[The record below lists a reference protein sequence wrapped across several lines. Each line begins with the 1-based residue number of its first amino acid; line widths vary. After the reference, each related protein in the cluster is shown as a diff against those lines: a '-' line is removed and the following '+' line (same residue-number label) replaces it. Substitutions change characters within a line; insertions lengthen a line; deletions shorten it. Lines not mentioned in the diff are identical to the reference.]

1 MPIRHAAQGSSRTQR
16 KTSTQT
22 ATTTKLVRVPGV
34 TKVPTSVVSL
44 VTPETW
50 TVLLL
55 DLDMTENAVHTEA
68 NGRQNNKLPNI
79 AQHNHS

>member
-1 MPIRHAAQGSSRTQR
+1 M
-16 KTSTQT
+16 
-22 ATTTKLVRVPGV
+22 RVPGV